1 MNKIRKRVLLSRAGI
16 QTLLEKEG
24 LQLTGDEEYHWSE
37 QANTGSGSLGT
48 QEILLQGADGPK
60 LVDGYMDGVMAL
72 AFCLPAR

>member
-1 MNKIRKRVLLSRAGI
+1 M
-16 QTLLEKEG
+16 
-24 LQLTGDEEYHWSE
+24 TGDEEYHWSE